1 MNENEEAQAAAKWQR
16 WPEVFPVCAK
26 HKEELFADYGLAI
39 ASDEKPCV
47 LCHPRDNDSLGG

>member
-1 MNENEEAQAAAKWQR
+1 MKMRKHKRLLNGSVGRK
-16 WPEVFPVCAK
+16 VFPVCAK